1 MSSKDPNVEDLQ
13 QTQYN
18 ELVLVLN
25 KVKLYVE
32 MVAKRLSETCEDV
45 IENSPRTLEGITL
58 RDYQLRGCKW
68 ILRLYENGMN
78 GILADEMGLGKTVQ
92 VTVVAPLSLLSV
104 WVDQLATF
112 APRLPSLVYYGA
124 LDDRLKLRR
133 LVRKRVRIS
142 MENCQS
148 TPNYTVDRRSHTDP
162 AVADSVSTS
171 DSIAP
176 KMRQRVP
183 CVEGSPA
190 SPCSFFTCKSS
201 VDSHQSSG
209 NHLFENEKAV
219 TVKSVAALHPL
230 QEIPSSTSSS
240 IFDASQSSA
249 ENPESCRQ
257 KLLDSVLG
265 INLHNSFTVNDMGL
279 QRVDEYE
286 NESPGNTPASPNKSD
301 SGCTARPSL
310 ALIHLDEV
318 ISEVLRNSDGWYESK
333 LDSFTHLSNSTTD
346 QDLAPNETSIPLLYN
361 TPLDTKAVNSRAH
374 IKADVCS
381 RNDVLWTCPI
391 VLTSYEVALRDAT
404 YLRRIPFKCL
414 VVDEGQRLKNPGSKL
429 YKRLA
434 KFNAGLRLL
443 LTGTPLQNRISE
455 LWSLMH
461 FVLPEVFTSLEM
473 FEVIQIN

>member
-1 MSSKDPNVEDLQ
+1 
-13 QTQYN
+13 
-18 ELVLVLN
+18 
-25 KVKLYVE
+25 
-32 MVAKRLSETCEDV
+32 
-45 IENSPRTLEGITL
+45 
-58 RDYQLRGCKW
+58 
-68 ILRLYENGMN
+68 
-78 GILADEMGLGKTVQ
+78 
-92 VTVVAPLSLLSV
+92 
-104 WVDQLATF
+104 
-112 APRLPSLVYYGA
+112 
-124 LDDRLKLRR
+124 
-133 LVRKRVRIS
+133 

-404 YLRRIPFKCL
+404 YLRRIPFKVSLIYLIITDCTKTVFSAVL
-414 VVDEGQRLKNPGSKL
+414 V
-429 YKRLA
+429 
-434 KFNAGLRLL
+434 
-443 LTGTPLQNRISE
+443 ISE
-455 LWSLMH
+455 ATWREKGTRLWVWGHKWTGGGQVYLASVSVRVEARNFATVEHFGIERLFCHKFCVNPCCHELLKLRYDILTTLMSQPQKMNAIFIAVH
-461 FVLPEVFTSLEM
+461 SPPQDSFFICAVFSWSRRMKKDRFLNLRWLIITETCIWSVLWDGVFGGGKTAKISRLDK
-473 FEVIQIN
+473 